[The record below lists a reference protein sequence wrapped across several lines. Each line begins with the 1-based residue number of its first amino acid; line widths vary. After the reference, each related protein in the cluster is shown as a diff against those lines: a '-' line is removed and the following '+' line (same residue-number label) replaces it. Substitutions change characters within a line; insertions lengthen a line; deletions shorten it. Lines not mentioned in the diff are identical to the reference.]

1 MYGLHFLCVLEYRAM
16 RKRILYFLL
25 LCIYCYQQC
34 AKLTQ
39 NNTCGESGK
48 NHCRLQYQQ
57 LLVVSVRHLKGSTGA
72 VSSRKVAASK
82 QSAASREG
90 EGAPSAL

>member
-1 MYGLHFLCVLEYRAM
+1 MYGLHFLCVLECRAM

-25 LCIYCYQQC
+25 LCIYCYQQR

-48 NHCRLQYQQ
+48 NHCRLLQQ